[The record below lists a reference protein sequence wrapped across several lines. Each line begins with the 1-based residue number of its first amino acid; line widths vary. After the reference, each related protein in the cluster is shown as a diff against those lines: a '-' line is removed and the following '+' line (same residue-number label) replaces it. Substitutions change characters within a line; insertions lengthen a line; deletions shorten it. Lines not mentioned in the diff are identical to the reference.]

1 MYMQWIENVL
11 NIDRRTSKDPRLY
24 CAYCD
29 MKNHPRFACKHAYK
43 HRIETEKH
51 RCTLCSVLPC
61 SISLSKGSMQWRK
74 RKAKLGSNRIQA
86 SKARISIARSSM
98 GTRCSPVL
106 MASSVQEPQQP
117 QSPSEDQQPMC
128 AATAMMHG
136 IPSGA
141 ASSWQGA
148 ACPPIHEHRQW
159 APPATEND
167 VILPNPGYQ
176 VDANI

>member
-1 MYMQWIENVL
+1 MHVVQ
-11 NIDRRTSKDPRLY
+11 
-24 CAYCD
+24 C
-29 MKNHPRFACKHAYK
+29 
-43 HRIETEKH
+43 
-51 RCTLCSVLPC
+51 LPC

-74 RKAKLGSNRIQA
+74 WKAKLGSNRIQA
-86 SKARISIARSSM
+86 SKARISTARSLGPDAAQLPM
-98 GTRCSPVL
+98 E
-106 MASSVQEPQQP
+106 SSVQESQQP

-128 AATAMMHG
+128 GATAMMHG

-167 VILPNPGYQ
+167 VILPNPDYR
-176 VDANI
+176 VDVNIWHLDVRERALRPGPIASFLRHCNTVESPWWSSASR